1 VVVFLRLLKKHFHR
15 IRTPLAVLCTVIF
28 VVMSGWL
35 MHWIEPD
42 RFVDPFTGMWYV
54 MTTVT
59 TVGYGDYAPSTV
71 LGRLFGMFLFVFGI
85 AVVGVVIGKL
95 LDAMLH
101 LQRRKEEGR
110 MNFSGEGHIVMIG
123 YGTKASHAID
133 ELLLSHDHLHI
144 VLIDTLERTPRT
156 DPRVH
161 YVRGDP
167 ADAQTLHRANVTRA
181 RSVIIFGDDRLQDA
195 ALIDGKSLLIAAAIE
210 RIGIHIFTVVELM
223 REVHRSSFAHV
234 QVDEFVLSHETIS
247 HLAVR
252 SALSKTAS
260 TVFSQLLSSKYGDDV
275 HDVHPHPQWHTYGDA
290 VQSLLA
296 FGAILIADRGQLG
309 VARKLDAP
317 LPRDALLTVICD
329 DASYKKLLHFLGKK
343 EVVR

>member
-1 VVVFLRLLKKHFHR
+1 MVVFLRFIKKHIRR
-15 IRTPLAVLCTVIF
+15 IRTPLAVFGTTIF
-28 VVMSGWL
+28 VVVSGWI
-35 MHWIEPD
+35 MHWIEPE

-71 LGRLFGMFLFVFGI
+71 VGRIFGMFLFVFGI

-95 LDAMLH
+95 LDAMVH
-101 LQRRKEEGR
+101 LQRRKEEGQ
-110 MNFSGEGHIVMIG
+110 MDYFGDGHIVIIG

-133 ELLLSHDHLHI
+133 ELLLSDEHLYI

-167 ADAQTLHRANVTRA
+167 ADERTLYRANVTHA

-195 ALIDGKSLLIAAAIE
+195 SLIDGKSLLIAVAIE
-210 RIGIHIFTVVELM
+210 RIGNHVFTVVELM

-234 QVDEFVLSHETIS
+234 QVDQFVLSHETIS

-290 VQSLLA
+290 VHGLLT
-296 FGAILIADRGQLG
+296 FGATLIADRGQLG

-317 LPRDALLTVICD
+317 LPRDAILTVICD
-329 DASYKKLLHFLGKK
+329 EASHKKLLHYIGQK
-343 EVVR
+343 EVVL